1 MAMSSRLG
9 RRLSSSNPLPEGTA
23 SVGVGLLVLGVTSY
37 GFLVVTGRVLGPG
50 RYASL
55 SALWALVFLAGP
67 GFFLPLEQETS
78 RLMANRRSLGVGH
91 GDVLRKAAV
100 AGGILVAL
108 LICASFASASPL
120 LQRVFDRQVLL
131 LAALQLSLVAYFAE
145 FLFRG
150 GLCVFLVAVGVRT
163 SGPYGLAL
171 ALSPLAATGVGLFR
185 RRMPLRAPGRA
196 ASWTDFSTALGYLLA
211 ASVLAQ
217 VLLNAAPL
225 TVKILATKA
234 EAPVAG
240 RFLAGLVLARVPLFL
255 FQAVQA
261 ALLPKLAALA
271 GEGQHQAFR
280 SGMRSLILIIA
291 GIGVLATV
299 GALAVGPLVV
309 RTFFGSGFTLTRRD
323 LGLLA
328 AGSGAYMLAAL
339 LSQALIALSLHRRL
353 LAPWCCGIVLFCVA
367 VGLSRDLLFRAEIG
381 LLVGAAGAAV
391 LMGGG
396 LFAGIRSLSVV
407 ETTDEGLREIGH
419 VILEP

>member
-1 MAMSSRLG
+1 
-9 RRLSSSNPLPEGTA
+9 
-23 SVGVGLLVLGVTSY
+23 
-37 GFLVVTGRVLGPG
+37 
-50 RYASL
+50 
-55 SALWALVFLAGP
+55 
-67 GFFLPLEQETS
+67 
-78 RLMANRRSLGVGH
+78 
-91 GDVLRKAAV
+91 
-100 AGGILVAL
+100 
-108 LICASFASASPL
+108 
-120 LQRVFDRQVLL
+120 
-131 LAALQLSLVAYFAE
+131 
-145 FLFRG
+145 
-150 GLCVFLVAVGVRT
+150 
-163 SGPYGLAL
+163 
-171 ALSPLAATGVGLFR
+171 
-185 RRMPLRAPGRA
+185 MPLRAPGRA